1 MKRLLTILMV
11 LVLCSFALFAAEEKK
26 DYFNDLYPDAYTG
39 IGKGFRPN
47 NAQLLGMGNAGVA
60 LMDSENA
67 LFYNPASLAEGKFK
81 LSVPSVDVTLYHAY
95 DMMKKNADGTSF
107 IDQAKAAIE
116 DNSKMPSL
124 ATSLIDIVGTQFAPL
139 MKLDTAVSVVL
150 PLGLGIGIYASD
162 TAYTYDYSVID
173 EVDAVVAAGYGYK
186 LDLGAS
192 QLSVGLNAKFSV
204 VAFNKRIGTTEL
216 LAAMGSGNNSDGS
229 SGSLDS
235 MEVTLASGWAPLFDI
250 GATYEMGPFSVALV
264 CSDINFGGYNMEVK
278 STTVG
283 EIKNIKD
290 VTASSNFKIKSAPNL
305 TLGGAYKYESDIVDV
320 KVAMDMRDIIGLF
333 DKESG
338 DFSFRKISKHIGLGT
353 EVGLID
359 TFYFRLG
366 MNSGYWTVGT
376 SVDIFALRIDAAY
389 FWQEMG
395 SGSGQSGL
403 DGLTIRFNL
412 GFER

>member
-1 MKRLLTILMV
+1 MKKILTVLLAL
-11 LVLCSFALFAAEEKK
+11 LLCSVSLFAATE
-26 DYFNDLYPDAYTG
+26 YFSGDSSSNYG
-39 IGKGFRPN
+39 SIGKGFRPN

-67 LFYNPASLAEGKFK
+67 LFYNPASLASGEFR
-81 LSVPSVDVTLYHAY
+81 LSVPSIDVTLYHAY

-107 IDQAKAAIE
+107 IDQAKAAID
-116 DNSKMPSL
+116 DNSKMTSL
-124 ATSLIDIVGTQFAPL
+124 AAPLIDIVGTQFAPL
-139 MKLDTAVSVVL
+139 MKVDASVGFVL
-150 PLGLGIGIYASD
+150 PFGLGLGIYTSD
-162 TAYTYDYSVID
+162 TVYTYDYSVID
-173 EVDAVVAAGYGYK
+173 EADAVVALGYGYK
-186 LDLGAS
+186 FDFGAS
-192 QLSVGLNAKFSV
+192 QLSVGLEGKVSAV
-204 VAFNKRIGTTEL
+204 MFNKRIGTTEL
-216 LAAMGSGNNSDGS
+216 LAAMGSKSADGS
-229 SGSLDS
+229 SSGLDS
-235 MEVTLASGWAPLFDI
+235 MNVTLAGGWAPLFDI

-290 VTASSNFKIKSAPNL
+290 VASSSKFKIKSAPNL

-376 SVDIFALRIDAAY
+376 SVDIFALRVDAAY

>member
-1 MKRLLTILMV
+1 MKKILTVLLAL
-11 LVLCSFALFAAEEKK
+11 LLCSVSLFAATE
-26 DYFNDLYPDAYTG
+26 YFSGDSSSNYG
-39 IGKGFRPN
+39 SIGKGFRPN

-67 LFYNPASLAEGKFK
+67 LFYNPASLAEGKFR

-186 LDLGAS
+186 FDLGAS
-192 QLSVGLNAKFSV
+192 QLSVGLNAKVSV
-204 VAFNKRIGTTEL
+204 LAFNKRIGTTEL
-216 LAAMGSGNNSDGS
+216 LAAMGSSSGDGGNN
-229 SGSLDS
+229 LDNMS
-235 MEVTLASGWAPLFDI
+235 VTLATGWAPLFDI

-290 VTASSNFKIKSAPNL
+290 VAASSNFKIKSAPNL

-333 DKESG
+333 NKESG

>member
-1 MKRLLTILMV
+1 MKKILTVLLAL
-11 LVLCSFALFAAEEKK
+11 LLCSVSLFAATE
-26 DYFNDLYPDAYTG
+26 YFSGDSSSNYG
-39 IGKGFRPN
+39 SIGKGFRPN

-67 LFYNPASLAEGKFK
+67 LFYNPASLASGEFR
-81 LSVPSVDVTLYHAY
+81 LSVPSIDVTLYHAY

-107 IDQAKAAIE
+107 IDQAKAAID
-116 DNSKMPSL
+116 DNSKMTGL
-124 ATSLIDIVGTQFAPL
+124 AAPLIDIVGTQFAPL
-139 MKLDTAVSVVL
+139 MKVDASVGFVL
-150 PLGLGIGIYASD
+150 PFGLGLGIYASD
-162 TAYTYDYSVID
+162 TVYTYDYSVID
-173 EVDAVVAAGYGYK
+173 EVDAVVALGYGYK

-192 QLSVGLNAKFSV
+192 QLSVGLDAKFSA

-216 LAAMGSGNNSDGS
+216 LAAMGTNSADGS
-229 SGSLDS
+229 SNGLDS
-235 MEVTLASGWAPLFDI
+235 MNVTLAGGWAPLFDI

-264 CSDINFGGYNMEVK
+264 CSDINLFGYNMEVK

-283 EIKNIKD
+283 EIEGIKD
-290 VTASSNFKIKSAPNL
+290 VATSSKFKIQGAPNL

-376 SVDIFALRIDAAY
+376 SVDIFALRVDAAY